1 MRHFLSALAFVAL
14 AGGTAIAQYKTP
26 QAPPAAP
33 PVSGPTSAIP
43 VSPNPAV
50 QITPV
55 TPAEQAQ
62 ESARRITREEAI
74 KMVKDHKAVYIDVR
88 GKDQYDAEHIPG
100 ALNIPG
106 TELLAHLNTLP
117 VTKYLITYCA

>member
-1 MRHFLSALAFVAL
+1 MLVFVAL

-26 QAPPAAP
+26 QAPPAGP

-55 TPAEQAQ
+55 SPAEASL
-62 ESARRITREEAI
+62 ESARRITREDAI
-74 KMVKDHKAVYIDVR
+74 KMIKEHKATYIDVR
-88 GKDQYDAEHIPG
+88 AKDAYDAEHIPG
-100 ALNIPG
+100 AVNIPE
-106 TELLAHLNTLP
+106 TEILNHLKTLP
-117 VTKYLITYCA
+117 VKTYLITYCA

>member
-14 AGGTAIAQYKTP
+14 AGGTAIAQYKAP
-26 QAPPAAP
+26 QAPPSAP
-33 PVSGPTSAIP
+33 PVTGPTTAIP
-43 VSPNPAV
+43 VSANPAV

-55 TPAEQAQ
+55 TPAEQLL

-74 KMVKDHKAVYIDVR
+74 KMIKAHKAVYVDVR

-106 TELLAHLNTLP
+106 TELLAHLKTLP